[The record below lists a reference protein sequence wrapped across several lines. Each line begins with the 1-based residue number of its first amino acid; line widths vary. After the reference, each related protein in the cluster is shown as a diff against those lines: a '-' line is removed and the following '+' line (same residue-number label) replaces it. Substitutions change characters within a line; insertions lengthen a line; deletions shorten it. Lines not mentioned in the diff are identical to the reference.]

1 MKAALVLGLAAL
13 TLLAPAAASAVS
25 IQEALLLATPAVALV
40 TAEVRGEVTMNC
52 GRGTVTVR
60 PTPFVETGTGWFVD
74 GTGYLITNAHVV
86 DPVHR
91 MPPWVLHELKK
102 KAIDQACVDP
112 VLRAQGLMRGQNP
125 NLEESIRR
133 EATARALATAQVTTF
148 PQLSVLLSSGL
159 SLKADVVKFSPPLA
173 FDLNGKPTADA
184 RRDLALLRVKEGVY
198 PVILLRDN
206 DPKIGDAVH
215 IIGFPGVVQ
224 THELL
229 NRSFEASVTNGA
241 VSGFKQDAIGQD
253 IIQTDAAAAHGN
265 SGGPAVGDD
274 ASLVG
279 VMTFTTLS
287 TSGSAIVQGFNFLIP
302 ARDVKK
308 FLAGTPVTLGQSKFN
323 DVWQA
328 GLDALFAERYA
339 TAVRRIAEANALQPN
354 LADVK
359 RVFAEAERKM
369 KNPPPRPFPW
379 AWATLGVTLL
389 SVGIYGGMFGRR
401 WWKNRFR
408 ILPAQVIAAIES
420 GRNPQLVDVRTK
432 TDFETSPLRLP
443 GAVRLDP
450 DAVLA
455 GQPEAEPS
463 VERDQL
469 IVTYDTSPGEATAE
483 KVANALRAR
492 GFKSVRI
499 LKGGLGGWTNA
510 RLPVES
516 KSYLPSIGLEI
527 YKNLTLGDLERRKFR
542 AGEVIFK
549 EGADA
554 KGEAFLVHA
563 GTVQIKRTFDGAEK
577 TLSTLGEGEL
587 FGDLALFR
595 EGPRS
600 ADAVAATDVELMVI
614 NNDRLDW
621 LIRNRP
627 QLTKEVVRRLSDMV
641 VKTDRERALS
651 NR

>member
-1 MKAALVLGLAAL
+1 MRALYSAGRRFVWRPAPVIGSRAMKAALVLGLAAL

-52 GRGTVTVR
+52 GRATLTVR

-125 NLEESIRR
+125 NLEDSIRR
-133 EATARALATAQVTTF
+133 EATARALATAQVATF

-159 SLKADVVKFSPPLA
+159 SLKADVVKFSPPPA
-173 FDLNGKPTADA
+173 FALKGKPTADA
-184 RRDLALLRVKEGVY
+184 RRDLALLRVKDGVY
-198 PVILLRDN
+198 PAILLRDN

-369 KNPPPRPFPW
+369 KNPRPRPFPW

-389 SVGIYGGMFGRR
+389 SVGTYGGMWGRR
-401 WWKNRFR
+401 WWRNRFR
-408 ILPAQVIAAIES
+408 VLPTQVIGFIENGLS
-420 GRNPQLVDVRTK
+420 PLLVDVRTK
-432 TDFETSPLRLP
+432 TDYETSPLTLP

-450 DAVLA
+450 DDA
-455 GQPEAEPS
+455 GKGRIPLDAES
-463 VERDQL
+463 GQL
-469 IVTYDTSPGEATAE
+469 IVTYCTSPEEATSARI
-483 KVANALRAR
+483 AQLLRQR
-492 GFKSVRI
+492 QFTNVRI

-510 RLPVES
+510 RLPVEA
-516 KSYLPSIGLEI
+516 KSHLPSIGLEI
-527 YKNLTLGDLERRKFR
+527 YKNLTLGDVERRRYK
-542 AGEVIFK
+542 AGETIFR
-549 EGADA
+549 EGEDA
-554 KGEAFLVHA
+554 HAEAYVVHTGSVDIRKRVDGGER
-563 GTVQIKRTFDGAEK
+563 Q
-577 TLSTLGEGEL
+577 LSTLGEGEL
-587 FGDLALFR
+587 LGEMALFR
-595 EGPRS
+595 KAPRS
-600 ADAVAATDVELMVI
+600 ASALAATDVELLVI
-614 NNDRLDW
+614 KN
-621 LIRNRP
+621 
-627 QLTKEVVRRLSDMV
+627 ES
-641 VKTDRERALS
+641 
-651 NR
+651 

>member
-13 TLLAPAAASAVS
+13 TLLAPATTSAVS
-25 IQEALLLATPAVALV
+25 LQEALLLATPAVALV
-40 TAEVRGEVTMNC
+40 TAEVRAEVTLNC
-52 GRGTVTVR
+52 GPGTVTVR
-60 PTPFVETGTGWFVD
+60 PMPFVETGTGWFVD
-74 GTGYLITNAHVV
+74 GKGYVITNGHVV

-91 MPPWVLHELKK
+91 MPPWVIHELKK

-112 VLRAQGLMRGQNP
+112 VLRKQGLARGARP
-125 NLEESIRR
+125 DIEDSIRR
-133 EATARALATAQVTTF
+133 EAAAHAMATAQVTPS

-159 SLKADVVKFSPPLA
+159 SLKADVVKFSPPPG
-173 FDLNGKPTADA
+173 FDVNGKPVADFG
-184 RRDLALLRVKEGVY
+184 RDLALLRVKDGVY
-198 PVILLRDN
+198 PAIRLGDRD
-206 DPKIGDAVH
+206 PQIGDPVH
-215 IIGFPGVVQ
+215 IIGFPGVLLY
-224 THELL
+224 HELL
-229 NRSFEASVTNGA
+229 DKSFEASVTNGA
-241 VSGFKQDAIGQD
+241 ISGFKQDAIGQD

-274 ASLVG
+274 AALLG

-287 TSGSAIVQGFNFLIP
+287 PAGGAIVQGFNFLIP

-308 FLAGTPVTLGQSKFN
+308 FLAGTPVTPGQSKFN
-323 DVWQA
+323 DVWRA

-339 TAVRRIAEANALQPN
+339 TAVARLAEANTLQPN

-389 SVGIYGGMFGRR
+389 SAGIYGSMFGQR
-401 WWKNRFR
+401 WWKNRYR

-420 GRNPQLVDVRTK
+420 GRNPKLVDVRTK

-455 GQPEAEPS
+455 GQPDAEPS

-469 IVTYDTSPGEATAE
+469 IVTYDTSPGETTAE

-516 KSYLPSIGLEI
+516 KSHLPSIGLEI

-542 AGEVIFK
+542 AGEVIFR

-563 GTVQIKRTFDGAEK
+563 GTVQIKRTFDGVEK

-600 ADAVAATDVELMVI
+600 ADAVAGTDVELIVI

-621 LIRNRP
+621 LIQNRP
-627 QLTKEVVRRLSDMV
+627 QLTKEVVRRLSDWV